1 MLRMQTSL
9 DHFLD
14 VCERAAR
21 VGGAVLLD
29 WAGRFAAR
37 EKAPRDL
44 VTEADLAS
52 QVAIQEIISREFPE
66 HGFLGEE
73 NAQIASRADGLQW
86 VVDPLDGTA
95 NYVHGLA
102 NYAVSIALE
111 QHGRPLVGT
120 VFDPVSGECF
130 SASRGGGAF
139 LNGRRLKASGAQRLS
154 EALVATSFAASI
166 RRGDRELVEFQEV
179 LFAAQGTRRMGS
191 SALNLAYLAAG
202 RFDAYWTRS
211 TKAWD
216 VAAGVLLAAEA
227 GAVISALDGSEFLL
241 SEPTFVAAATSSL
254 HQELWNLLDRVGRAT
269 PTPQKD

>member
-1 MLRMQTSL
+1 MEAPLHEYLR
-9 DHFLD
+9 
-14 VCERAAR
+14 VCEFAAR
-21 VGGAVLLD
+21 AGGAVLLD

-52 QVAIQEIISREFPE
+52 QVTIQEILAKAFPR
-66 HGFLGEE
+66 HGFVGEE
-73 NAQIASRADGLQW
+73 NAKVASQDDGLQW

-111 QHGRPLVGT
+111 QHGAPLVGT

-130 SASRGGGAF
+130 SASLGGGAF
-139 LNGRRLKASGAQRLS
+139 VNGKRLHVSGAKTLG

-166 RRGDRELVEFQEV
+166 RPGDRELIEFQEV

-216 VAAGVLLAAEA
+216 VAAGVLLVTEA
-227 GAVISALDGSEFLL
+227 GGTVSALNGGPFLL
-241 SEPTFVAAATSSL
+241 ADPTFVAAATPGL
-254 HQELWNLLDRVGRAT
+254 HRELWQIINRAA
-269 PTPQKD
+269 